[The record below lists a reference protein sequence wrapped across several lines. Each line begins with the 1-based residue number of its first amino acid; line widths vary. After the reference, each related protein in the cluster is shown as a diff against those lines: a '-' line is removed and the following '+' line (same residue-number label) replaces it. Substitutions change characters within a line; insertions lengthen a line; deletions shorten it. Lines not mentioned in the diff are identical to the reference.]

1 MLEPVEQ
8 LAAAAARGVVQVDV
22 LVPGG
27 DEEPEGGGRELD
39 GGNGVGRGVREFVL
53 CCEGWSTFEV
63 PQGMACR
70 WSFYV

>member
-39 GGNGVGRGVREFVL
+39 GGDGVGRGVRELVL

-63 PQGMACR
+63 SQSVAYKGG
-70 WSFYV
+70 FYV